1 MAPNRVRGLAAV
13 CASGVAAGT
22 IDSRKGKA
30 MVTPAPRR
38 NVRRERC
45 FFVMNIMIF
54 SSSETAR
61 SSLYPERVTRNYSLL
76 APHREQFA
84 ALRACHSTEPRGR
97 AHRSTIFQ
105 SQSSQTPHA
114 CREELDGG
122 PRDHSEVFR
131 PRVRRKR

>member
-1 MAPNRVRGLAAV
+1 MHVNRLFGFAAV
-13 CASGVAAGT
+13 LLSGVCAGAM
-22 IDSRKGKA
+22 DSRKGKA

-84 ALRACHSTEPRGR
+84 ALRACHSTEPHGP

-105 SQSSQTPHA
+105 S
-114 CREELDGG
+114 
-122 PRDHSEVFR
+122 
-131 PRVRRKR
+131 